1 MLVAQRATLRPSPA
15 FGGAEVIHE
24 TWTVADGLPVNSINH
39 LTQTRDGYI
48 WAATFDGLVRFDGV
62 TFTVFN
68 SANSP
73 GLPSNRILR
82 LLESERGDLWIW
94 TEQEQLVRR
103 RAGRF
108 TTFAR
113 PGCVWAFGVPVVH
126 ASGHDWVGTCEGLAR
141 VHGDSLVPIRRD
153 LLPDTVSHVLRLRDG
168 TVSIG
173 TARRGLLRLRVGA
186 DGSAEPLVVPR
197 DSALARRQITE
208 QFEAP
213 DGRLWVATDS
223 GIWYDR
229 NGWRQ
234 LPISP
239 TTDMIVLFNLRAD
252 PRGRGVLFHGRGRG
266 GTVALA
272 DDQSISVLD
281 VGPTV
286 IPNVPLWTS
295 ADSWWHGRRSTLKR
309 NGVPVLTLGPES
321 ASANGRLAVDAL
333 LITTGLTDSEG
344 SVGFGTFAG
353 GLHRIKPTLVRTL
366 SEPEGL
372 GGRNVYG
379 VYADRAGGVWVG
391 SLGRGFSRIDA
402 RTGRAERTWLPGFT
416 SQSVRTFLEGR
427 DGTLWMGT
435 DGKSDA
441 LFRCTR
447 VPEVRCIAEQ
457 LESGVFTDVYALHED
472 PASDDSGSEATR
484 ASSGGRMGGCSVP
497 VAPLVPPLISCAPRP
512 HARRGAVD
520 GDQRGRRG
528 ALSRRRV
535 PIGHHG
541 GWSAERPRAGA
552 ARGRRRHA
560 LGRHRRP
567 RAGATRSR
575 RVVRQR
581 PAVRR
586 PAHGHAVEAARAV

>member
-1 MLVAQRATLRPSPA
+1 M
-15 FGGAEVIHE
+15 
-24 TWTVADGLPVNSINH
+24 
-39 LTQTRDGYI
+39 
-48 WAATFDGLVRFDGV
+48 
-62 TFTVFN
+62 
-68 SANSP
+68 
-73 GLPSNRILR
+73 
-82 LLESERGDLWIW
+82 
-94 TEQEQLVRR
+94 RR

-113 PGCVWAFGVPVVH
+113 PGCVWAFGVPVVP

-186 DGSAEPLVVPR
+186 DGSAEPPVVPR

-416 SQSVRTFLEGR
+416 SRSVRTFLEGR

-472 PASDDSGSEATR
+472 PVGRLWVGSNAGVLWWENGRLFRASGTTGAPTPIVRASPARPTGRCGWGPTGEAWCAIATARSDRSPRRMVCRATSCGRCTWTTPACSGSAPKAAGWR
-484 ASSGGRMGGCSVP
+484 DSIPPRGPAAAS
-497 VAPLVPPLISCAPRP
+497 RP
-512 HARRGAVD
+512 A
-520 GDQRGRRG
+520 
-528 ALSRRRV
+528 
-535 PIGHHG
+535 
-541 GWSAERPRAGA
+541 AGA
-552 ARGRRRHA
+552 W
-560 LGRHRRP
+560 P
-567 RAGATRSR
+567 RCRSGTGCMTNPSTRSSPMTSG
-575 RVVRQR
+575 VC
-581 PAVRR
+581 
-586 PAHGHAVEAARAV
+586 G